1 MPRRKRID
9 PIRHWTIVPFI
20 LCAVILN
27 VVILSFAARF
37 GIVLAV
43 QTLRDMKMA
52 GAVIALFV
60 MVELMLW
67 AQFLDQLQEW
77 RDKLAA
83 KRNDRKDS
91 L

>member
-1 MPRRKRID
+1 M
-9 PIRHWTIVPFI
+9 
-20 LCAVILN
+20 N